1 MQEQNVGSRTVQ
13 RSEHFAHGIDA
24 IRARAPEL
32 ADAILSDQ
40 TDVMKKD
47 VQLIGKADPAVQPS
61 LIDALKRNG
70 RLPLPKPKSH
80 SKEVKK
86 ETREER
92 RKAREDLEEIRSI
105 ADELF
110 EPPAPLTYTL
120 DSLLR
125 DIRNNAVPF
134 VRLFRQIAEDN
145 RSLCAANR
153 ETVISSIHENVT
165 TKMMEL
171 EKEIDGYE

>member
-1 MQEQNVGSRTVQ
+1 MQEQNVGFSTVE
-13 RSEHFAHGIDA
+13 RSEYFAHGIDA
-24 IRARAPEL
+24 IRSQAPEL

-40 TDVMKKD
+40 IDVMKKD
-47 VQLIGKADPAVQPS
+47 VQAIGRAEPADQPS
-61 LIDALKRNG
+61 LIDSLKRNG
-70 RLPLPKPKSH
+70 RLPLPKPKSRT
-80 SKEVKK
+80 KEVKK
-86 ETREER
+86 ETREDR
-92 RKAREDLEEIRSI
+92 RRAREDLREIHSI

-110 EPPAPLTYTL
+110 EPPAPLTCTL

-165 TKMMEL
+165 RKMMEL